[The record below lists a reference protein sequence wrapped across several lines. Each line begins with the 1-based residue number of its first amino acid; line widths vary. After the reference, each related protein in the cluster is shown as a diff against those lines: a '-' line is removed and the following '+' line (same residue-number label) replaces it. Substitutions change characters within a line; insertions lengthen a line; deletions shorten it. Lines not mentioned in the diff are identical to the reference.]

1 MKYAKR
7 VQEYINYETVQEAV
21 DADGFNIVQPKLD
34 GWWACAEIKKGIAR
48 IYSRQ
53 GVKKIELPAERMPD
67 CVVLG
72 EYLVGTQRSVN
83 DEKCGALVVFDALTL
98 GTADMTGGSYQWRM
112 SWFDTD
118 IDQHAPAWMHRV
130 RSWPIKQAKAVWK
143 KCVIDG
149 HAEGLIFRS
158 ERHTYHRGRIGRVKK
173 TFTMD
178 YVVMGVERGQGRHSR
193 RAGAVICGLYEGR
206 KLVEK
211 VRVGGGWT
219 DAQRDELFAN
229 PKAFIGRVLEV
240 KGWQVFESGSMR
252 HPNAVRFRDDKKAKE
267 CVFHGTKEG

>member
-1 MKYAKR
+1 MKWATR
-7 VQEYINYETVQEAV
+7 VQKYVNYETAEQA
-21 DADGFNIVQPKLD
+21 ALSGQFQWIQPKYD
-34 GWWACAEIKKGIAR
+34 GWWACVAIRRGRAY

-53 GVKKIELPAERMPD
+53 GVLKNTSAVRQTDID
-67 CVVLG
+67 CVLIG
-72 EYLVGTQRSVN
+72 EYLVGTQRAASIGEAKGQFVAF
-83 DEKCGALVVFDALTL
+83 DMVERHGKCIGDRPYLERSDFAQRFAEHEQWMLPVQNYGIRSHSKVWRELVASGD
-98 GTADMTGGSYQWRM
+98 
-112 SWFDTD
+112 
-118 IDQHAPAWMHRV
+118 
-130 RSWPIKQAKAVWK
+130 
-143 KCVIDG
+143 
-149 HAEGLIFRS
+149 AEGLVFRS
-158 ERHTYHRGRIGRVKK
+158 MHDTYGDSVIGRVKR

-178 YVVMGVERGQGRHSR
+178 YVVMGVERGQGRHSG

-240 KGWQVFESGSMR
+240 KGWQVFDSGSMR

-267 CVFHGTKEG
+267 CVFRV